1 MTVSRSFRMHNASRV
16 LTVAFETGHKLRSM
30 GYERLKKMHI
40 GDVLLRLHDLLVLAS
55 EHLPK
60 CVLALPHRS
69 INPRL
74 IIFLVPFR
82 NLQRAIDLSAIV
94 ADPETELQGIL
105 IQPDYDPLESEAG
118 APQAMWMDDFLER
131 MRVAVMESYRRGS
144 LTGFQVPGVT
154 L

>member
-1 MTVSRSFRMHNASRV
+1 
-16 LTVAFETGHKLRSM
+16 M

-40 GDVLLRLHDLLVLAS
+40 GDVLLRLYDLLVLAS

-60 CVLALPHRS
+60 YVPVLPHCMV
-69 INPRL
+69 NPRL
-74 IIFLVPFR
+74 NIYPVPFR

-94 ADPETELQGIL
+94 ADPETELQDIL

-131 MRVAVMESYRRGS
+131 MRVAVIWSYRRGS

-154 L
+154 M